1 LRITRQAVDKRRKER
16 KLLGV
21 ELGKKGFRY
30 PAWQIG
36 LPHLEEV
43 LEALGDRDS
52 WEQIAFFL
60 NPSALLED
68 RTPREI
74 LQEGKHNIDDV
85 LRAASVYGEQGA

>member
-1 LRITRQAVDKRRKER
+1 
-16 KLLGV
+16 V
-21 ELGKKGFRY
+21 EVGKKGFHY

-43 LEALGDRDS
+43 LKALGDRDN

-68 RTPREI
+68 RTPLEF
-74 LQEGKHNIDDV
+74 LQEGKRDIDVV
-85 LRAASVYGEQGA
+85 LRAAASYGEQGA